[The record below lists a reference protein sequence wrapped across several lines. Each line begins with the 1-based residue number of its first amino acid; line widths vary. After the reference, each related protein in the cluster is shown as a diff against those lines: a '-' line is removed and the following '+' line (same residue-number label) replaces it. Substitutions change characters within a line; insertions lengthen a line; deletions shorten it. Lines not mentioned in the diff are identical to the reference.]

1 MTDFVVLIPSNPP
14 LSVQMQGQTVT
25 PIGQSGGWVTQAT
38 FDALVAR
45 VAALEAG
52 VTTHVAA
59 LSTGAL
65 AGASLLSASGSAGAQ
80 PLIARTSAAGAA
92 PLTFDWQSGYPLAG
106 QSVLYE
112 ITNTTTPTYDANG
125 FFTSTVTQS
134 DVHLVTGEEAAKMDY
149 GLGYYTPS
157 GPYTLHVAIL
167 TDDDNGDYTDPAT
180 GATYSVGPFSNPIS
194 GVITASAA
202 TFVPKNG
209 PDKFPGIF
217 LYNNNLSAYVDGN
230 YGTAAV
236 SATLPATSSKFWVE
250 CKPDSIYDGT
260 NGVVRCGFYD
270 GSTDLSTLTTLP
282 GSSSTGPNGLTLTTL
297 LGSSSVAYSRNGTG
311 GGANAWALPAGVVWT
326 IGDALHIE
334 PDTGKAQPTV
344 LVKFWDASTSTA
356 YTLGTLTLTSKIPS
370 PWVFFALGAKGH
382 VGSPSTSDGFT
393 ANFGAT
399 PPLIAPTSGYSFY
412 A

>member
-1 MTDFVVLIPSNPP
+1 MTDFVVLVPSNLPV
-14 LSVQMQGQTVT
+14 SVQMQGQTLT
-25 PIGQSGGWVTQAT
+25 PIGVSGGWVTQAT

-52 VTTHVAA
+52 ITTHVAVLA
-59 LSTGAL
+59 TGAF
-65 AGASLLSASGSAGAQ
+65 AGASTLAPSSVSEAQ
-80 PLIARTSAAGAA
+80 PVIQRTSANGAA
-92 PLTFDWQSGYPLAG
+92 PLTFDWLSGYPLAG

-112 ITNTTTPTYDANG
+112 ITNTTTPTYDAND

-134 DVHLVTGEEAAKMDY
+134 DVHLVTGEEAAQMDY

-167 TDDDNGDYTDPAT
+167 TDDDNGDYTGPN
-180 GATYSVGPFSNPIS
+180 GETYSVGPFSNPIS

-209 PDKFPGIF
+209 PDKFSGIV

-230 YGTAAV
+230 YGSAAV
-236 SATLPATSSKFWVE
+236 AATLPAISSKFWIE
-250 CKPDSIYDGT
+250 WKPDSIYDGT
-260 NGVVRCGFYD
+260 GGIARCGFYD
-270 GSTDLSTLTTLP
+270 GSADLSTVITLP
-282 GSSSTGPNGLTLTTL
+282 GSSSTAPNGITLSAV
-297 LGSSSVAYSRNGTG
+297 LGGNSVAYARNGTG
-311 GGANAWALPAGVVWT
+311 GGANSWALPTGVVWT

-334 PDTGKAQPTV
+334 PDTAKAQPTV
-344 LVKFWDASTSTA
+344 LVKFWDASTSTP

-370 PWVFFALGAKGH
+370 QWVFFGLGGKGH
-382 VGSPSTSDGFT
+382 ADSPSTSDGFT
-393 ANFGAT
+393 ANFGGT
-399 PPLIAPTSGYSFY
+399 TPLITPTSGYVFY